1 MDWKIIYLNCG
12 ERYEFMIDH
21 RSYTHNLSNCEI
33 KALKNIQAWTGFGPM
48 TSAIPVQCSTVNW
61 VTDRQG
67 GIQRDTNGWMNAQAE
82 RRNSNKS
89 CLTRTRPRSVSSLT
103 LFQTHCFH
111 LLLNPGFPGVPLGPG
126 GPTSPLGPCKPSRP
140 GDAVGAGLPGTP
152 GIPGLPAG
160 PGGPCTGQVV
170 EQDLFVNSYN
180 IKWQISTL
188 VYQLYSC

>member
-48 TSAIPVQCSTVNW
+48 TSAISVQCSTNW

-82 RRNSNKS
+82 RRNSNK
-89 CLTRTRPRSVSSLT
+89 
-103 LFQTHCFH
+103 
-111 LLLNPGFPGVPLGPG
+111 
-126 GPTSPLGPCKPSRP
+126 
-140 GDAVGAGLPGTP
+140 
-152 GIPGLPAG
+152 
-160 PGGPCTGQVV
+160 
-170 EQDLFVNSYN
+170 
-180 IKWQISTL
+180 
-188 VYQLYSC
+188 